1 MGILLKKM
9 KQYDEALEYFEKS
22 LEKSPNFHAMYNT
35 GMSNYNRVKIKI

>member
-35 GMSNYNRVKIKI
+35 GILNYD